1 MKEKVDAGAQYVVTQ
16 MFFDNNKFFEFVE
29 RAKNMGID
37 VPIIPGLKPIAIE
50 NHLKLLPQIFKI
62 DLPEDLINEVVK
74 CKSNSEIRQV
84 GINWC
89 IQQSKELM
97 DFGSPV
103 IHYYSMGK
111 SSNIKEIAKAL
122 F

>member
-1 MKEKVDAGAQYVVTQ
+1 MADYVVTQ
-16 MFFDNNKFFEFVE
+16 MFFDNSKFFEFVE
-29 RAKNMGID
+29 AARAIGIE

-50 NHLKLLPQIFKI
+50 RHLQLLPQIFKI
-62 DLPEDLINEVVK
+62 DLPEDLINEVIK
-74 CKSNSEIRQV
+74 CKTNADIRQV

-89 IQQSKELM
+89 VQQSKELM
-97 DFGSPV
+97 QYGSPV

-111 SSNIKEIAKAL
+111 SSNIMKIAKEL